1 MTEEISADTT
11 KDHFG
16 KAMQIVQQD
25 GVHGDDLALLAD
37 IFLNEGKARAISYI
51 TSKEDRS
58 CWIRN
63 QLQLAR
69 SIE

>member
-1 MTEEISADTT
+1 
-11 KDHFG
+11 
-16 KAMQIVQQD
+16 VQQD